1 MITTSKC
8 MSFTSNST
16 GGEYRHSLSEVEMPQ
31 HAHYEY
37 IMVKGYEGW
46 PDVDVD
52 QYGIMIDF
60 ASSNY
65 VAPNQKVKAT
75 FTNGF
80 VVTGHAGENVPHNNI
95 QPYIVTYF
103 WRRTK

>member
-1 MITTSKC
+1 

-37 IMVKGYEGW
+37 MMVKGYEGW

-52 QYGIMIDF
+52 QYGVMIDYT
-60 ASSNY
+60 SSNY
-65 VAPNQKVKAT
+65 VLPNQKVKAT
-75 FTNGF
+75 FTNGS
-80 VVTGHAGENVPHNNI
+80 GGNIPHNNV
-95 QPYIVTYF
+95 QPYLVVFF
-103 WRRTK
+103 WRRVK